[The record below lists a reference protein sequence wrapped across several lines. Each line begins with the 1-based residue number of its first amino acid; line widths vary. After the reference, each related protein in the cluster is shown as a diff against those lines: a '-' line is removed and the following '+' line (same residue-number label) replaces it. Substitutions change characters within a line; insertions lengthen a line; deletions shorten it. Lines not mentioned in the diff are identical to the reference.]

1 MHAGLSIKST
11 WCAGSCTKE
20 LGQANSSPR
29 PCRQWGGWSELK
41 GHAVPLLIS
50 GPWVTTSVT
59 GNWITGAPRVPS
71 PDLWTLETSPTKRA
85 GPLPRRSQN
94 PRTQMQR
101 LCAELWGW
109 AAQSLLLSSSPSA
122 EPLGAHAGYY
132 PTWPLRCG
140 GTGTC
145 PRRKARDKGE
155 RHTEPRRKT
164 PREVLRSVLGTRGD
178 KWIREADATLNL
190 ACSGSDSDTEAHRPS
205 GAASARVPQGDA
217 QVPRLP
223 L

>member
-122 EPLGAHAGYY
+122 EPLGAHAGDY
-132 PTWPLRCG
+132 PTLAIALRG
-140 GTGTC
+140 YWDLSQKEGSGQ
-145 PRRKARDKGE
+145 R
-155 RHTEPRRKT
+155 
-164 PREVLRSVLGTRGD
+164 
-178 KWIREADATLNL
+178 REAHGTEKEN
-190 ACSGSDSDTEAHRPS
+190 SPRGS
-205 GAASARVPQGDA
+205 
-217 QVPRLP
+217 QVRAGHTRR
-223 L
+223 